1 MKAIFENSLLVRAIL
16 CLCAWYHEGAI
27 AHFFARIREAYADSR
42 FRRLWERFC
51 AAPPCTTANS
61 GYARIAAAL
70 RRLVVCIGTAVRNS
84 LIYRLCLAVWRPIVR
99 VTEDGFVGRAL
110 RFAGMRGLLLICLA
124 MYLPLDYFI
133 RLAANAG
140 YLPSFIAS
148 GWDEMLMLAAACY
161 LLWHTAMKRAPLQ
174 LRTTPVDAYLIL
186 FIAVGF
192 FLMCAVSPYPSIALD
207 GYRAVVEYLFWF
219 FLVTRL
225 IEDDRDF
232 AIFYGALITMAL
244 CIALHG
250 IYQFIIAAPI
260 PASWVSQTEQN
271 VRTRV
276 YSLTGSPNIMGSLLV
291 LFAPMVA
298 GLAYYSRKM
307 WVKVLAVCGTG
318 MMCMCCIFTFS
329 KGAWGGLVVAVLVFA
344 IFLDRRLIAL
354 MGVAGC
360 GALLAIPSIANR
372 ITYMFTSDYTAAS
385 QRAGRM
391 VRWATGLDL
400 LHESNPL
407 LGFGLGRFGGAVAM
421 QNKIIEQNEEFSY
434 FYMDNYYLKTLVE
447 MGYVGLIAFIIL
459 LVGMSLWCLRS
470 IGRTKLCETDRTRVL
485 AVSLFSGM
493 CGVMVHCYFEN
504 IFEVPYMMAYFW
516 SMAAAVLYLGYFR
529 KTRKA

>member
-1 MKAIFENSLLVRAIL
+1 MKTVFWYGRYSA
-16 CLCAWYHEGAI
+16 CAPGITKARSRT
-27 AHFFARIREAYADSR
+27 FFARIREAYADSR

-84 LIYRLCLAVWRPIVR
+84 LIYRLCLAVWRPIVH

-276 YSLTGSPNIMGSLLV
+276 HACDCP
-291 LFAPMVA
+291 
-298 GLAYYSRKM
+298 
-307 WVKVLAVCGTG
+307 
-318 MMCMCCIFTFS
+318 
-329 KGAWGGLVVAVLVFA
+329 
-344 IFLDRRLIAL
+344 
-354 MGVAGC
+354 
-360 GALLAIPSIANR
+360 
-372 ITYMFTSDYTAAS
+372 
-385 QRAGRM
+385 
-391 VRWATGLDL
+391 
-400 LHESNPL
+400 
-407 LGFGLGRFGGAVAM
+407 
-421 QNKIIEQNEEFSY
+421 
-434 FYMDNYYLKTLVE
+434 
-447 MGYVGLIAFIIL
+447 
-459 LVGMSLWCLRS
+459 
-470 IGRTKLCETDRTRVL
+470 
-485 AVSLFSGM
+485 
-493 CGVMVHCYFEN
+493 
-504 IFEVPYMMAYFW
+504 
-516 SMAAAVLYLGYFR
+516 
-529 KTRKA
+529 